1 MPKEFL
7 EDAFA
12 AGHNGWCE
20 ELSRTLPARRF
31 ELAWLWQL
39 NGFLTRPGVSTHT
52 HTCHDLKMIQ
62 IIQAVPT
69 QHKHFCIHYTKKT
82 WQQWPVE
89 SSNKSQVFSSY
100 GPRVFIPR
108 DPWSCRSYFYLVWRI
123 VGESG
128 TFVQPTPRW
137 LVSGQKSIGCLCS
150 TKMQTPTV
158 PQFSAFTLGRQ
169 PSPTSGCRIVFFYL
183 LMEPPGK

>member
-1 MPKEFL
+1 ML
-7 EDAFA
+7 SQRDTM
-12 AGHNGWCE
+12 AGARSCP
-20 ELSRTLPARRF
+20 ELYPPGGSSWLGFGSWMVSSRG
-31 ELAWLWQL
+31 LAYQH
-39 NGFLTRPGVSTHT
+39 THT

-100 GPRVFIPR
+100 GPRVFVPR

-158 PQFSAFTLGRQ
+158 PQFSASTLGRQ